1 LATVAST
8 FTWLDYSEHE
18 RRKMLDVIELFGER
32 TTRDE
37 LGIGGIRDAF
47 ADLLFPGTSTIQTR
61 AKYFLFVPWIYL
73 ILQGKHTPAASIATK
88 ARKLETELITAL
100 MAEDESGVIGGRAKE
115 NLQRLP
121 SSIYWQ
127 GLHDWGIRLFVGSQ
141 QEYHRSVDV
150 FYVRRNAYR
159 ASRAEF
165 EGESQGEA
173 GRANWHSGVPDIPA
187 DFPRVATFSLRRAE
201 AEYLRERILSHCDK
215 SLLAVLVRERIDVEG
230 IAFAWDLQEPLP
242 PELKS
247 QIEHGRNFSEAM
259 LGAQLLYNLMLA
271 ERRGLAEKIED
282 FQSRLHL
289 WWETIEERALAR
301 RDWDRRRF
309 WHIVRQGN
317 PRVPHRAKAF
327 VTSWLDIALH
337 ASRLDQVVESQQ
349 PRDLI
354 EQREVQL
361 KHGLARLRNQ
371 RALELWPGA
380 AGDRQLDF
388 RWTSAQWISQDI
400 VNGLENSTS
409 A

>member
-1 LATVAST
+1 MPST

-73 ILQGKHTPAASIATK
+73 ILEGKQTPAASITSR

-100 MAEDESGVIGGRAKE
+100 KAADEAGVIGGRAKE

-127 GLHDWGIRLFVGSQ
+127 GLYSWGIRLFVGSQ
-141 QEYHRSVDV
+141 QEYHRSLDV
-150 FYVRRNAYR
+150 FYARRNAHR
-159 ASRAEF
+159 ASRRDF
-165 EGESQGEA
+165 DGESQGEA
-173 GRANWHSGVPDIPA
+173 GRASWHSGLPDIPA
-187 DFPRVATFSLRRAE
+187 DFPSVATFTLRRAE

-215 SLLAVLVRERIDVEG
+215 SLLAVLVRERINVEA
-230 IAFAWDLQEPLP
+230 IEFAWDLDEPLSA
-242 PELKS
+242 ELTS
-247 QIEHGRNFSEAM
+247 QIEHGRNFSEAI

-271 ERRGLAEKIED
+271 ERRGLTEKITD
-282 FQSRLHL
+282 YQNRLHL
-289 WWETIEERALAR
+289 WWETIKERAQALR
-301 RDWDRRRF
+301 EWDRRRF
-309 WHIVRQGN
+309 WQIVRQSN
-317 PRVPHRAKAF
+317 PRIPHRASAF
-327 VTSWLDIALH
+327 VTAWLDLAVH
-337 ASRLDQVVESQQ
+337 ASDLNQVIESHQA
-349 PRDLI
+349 RELI

-380 AGDRQLDF
+380 AGDEQLDL
-388 RWTSAQWISQDI
+388 RWTSAQRIVQDI
-400 VNGLENSTS
+400 INGLENSTS